1 MQKTPGH
8 SVENRGQEPPGDV
21 LGEQGP
27 SLSESEPGHECMNGI
42 RTADDEHWFLVID
55 WPPWYELS
63 LALQSDL
70 FIFQG
75 MWSAAFLC

>member
-1 MQKTPGH
+1 MPCH

-42 RTADDEHWFLVID
+42 RTADD
-55 WPPWYELS
+55 
-63 LALQSDL
+63 
-70 FIFQG
+70 
-75 MWSAAFLC
+75 